1 MGWQNGPRVSV
12 QGYNLTARKAEPP
25 AHRAL
30 PAAPILLLL
39 VPKIPVC
46 DVCWL
51 RFCPRQP
58 PKRSCSTPKNQ
69 QGGCRSSTP
78 STALPGFRSAQ
89 VTLPKTAPES
99 KMQPPAASN
108 HAPTCLGVLPKGPRL
123 HPKPA
128 GGQKPSSE
136 GSRAPPRLLRVATVP
151 LWQQVK
157 ALRGG
162 LCSPPFSFKGL
173 KNFF

>member
-1 MGWQNGPRVSV
+1 MGGQNGPRVSM
-12 QGYNLTARKAEPP
+12 QGYNLKARRAEHP
-25 AHRAL
+25 AHLAL
-30 PAAPILLLL
+30 PAAPVLLLL
-39 VPKIPVC
+39 VPKIPLC

-58 PKRSCSTPKNQ
+58 PKRSCSTPKKQ

-128 GGQKPSSE
+128 GGQKTLVGGELSPT
-136 GSRAPPRLLRVATVP
+136 APPPGSHSPSLPASKSTSRRALLP
-151 LWQQVK
+151 SLQ
-157 ALRGG
+157 
-162 LCSPPFSFKGL
+162 F
-173 KNFF
+173 